1 MWKRLGV
8 AASLSC
14 VQGRPFSCGTAGDPK
29 KGKIGAAELERQ
41 QIVRRIR
48 KLRWLGMDAEARK
61 LEATLHREPN
71 GEHVLLLP
79 ANTD

>member
-1 MWKRLGV
+1 MRRTVLPV
-8 AASLSC
+8 
-14 VQGRPFSCGTAGDPK
+14 K
-29 KGKIGAAELERQ
+29 KGKLGAAELEKQ

-48 KLRWLGMDAEARK
+48 KLRWLGMDNEARK
-61 LEATLHREPN
+61 LEATLNRIPK